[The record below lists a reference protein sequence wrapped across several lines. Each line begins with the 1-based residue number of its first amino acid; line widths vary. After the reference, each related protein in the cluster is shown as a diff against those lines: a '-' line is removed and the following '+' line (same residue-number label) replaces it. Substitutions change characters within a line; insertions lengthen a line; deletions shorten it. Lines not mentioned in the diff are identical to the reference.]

1 MSYKECFHSSFVSQ
15 TTRQLFMTIHIYKSQ
30 ICIYVQVNVFVCIQM
45 YTCIYVCM
53 YLTYF
58 TYYGLF
64 IYFLWN
70 ECHYASDIVIRSLL
84 CVCTHVF
91 LHRRNNGPILNN
103 SFFWSCGS
111 CYFHDFYGSEIQKE
125 LSWMNFIVVC
135 HWILVRC

>member
-1 MSYKECFHSSFVSQ
+1 MY
-15 TTRQLFMTIHIYKSQ
+15 
-30 ICIYVQVNVFVCIQM
+30 ICTGKCVCVYIDVHM
-45 YTCIYVCM
+45 YICVCM

-135 HWILVRC
+135 HWILVRCWLELHSSEGLIERWGCFQLVSITVLELI